1 MKKTKTRA
9 PAKKAAASE
18 SESGSSSSSSSSD
31 SDSSSES
38 SSEEESEESE
48 EEEEMN
54 IFNKPREELTPAQRR
69 LKWVKFEKLPQHLQD
84 MIGKK
89 KPKRVEDREKPDVK
103 EPAKP

>member
-1 MKKTKTRA
+1 MKKPKSKA
-9 PAKKAAASE
+9 QVKKAAASD

-38 SSEEESEESE
+38 SSEESEESE

-69 LKWVKFEKLPQHLQD
+69 LKWVKFERLPQHLQD
-84 MIGKK
+84 MLGKK
-89 KPKRVEDREKPDVK
+89 KPKKPEDREKPDVK